1 MSRDALMSVMH
12 NNKNVVFFLFVS
24 AWPELHVL
32 HGDVCRTSSWKSSQL
47 GNHGFM
53 VKFIRQALRR
63 MTGQRPLVDNLPRPR
78 HGLSRI
84 VCPPEPK

>member
-1 MSRDALMSVMH
+1 MLWF
-12 NNKNVVFFLFVS
+12 FFLF
-24 AWPELHVL
+24 L
-32 HGDVCRTSSWKSSQL
+32 HGPKLHLLREDVCRTSSWKSSQL
-47 GNHGFM
+47 GNHDFM